1 MKTNFRWRAAAKI
14 ALTFAASAGTIAT
27 AIAAAKAT
35 PKAIEL
41 IHADSRVAHDG
52 NPCDYTKQE
61 AVCSCWKCYIPAAVF
76 GAATLACIFSIGAIN
91 KKQLAAMT
99 SAYAMLSQSHQKY
112 RKFAKSIYGDDA
124 DAKITAEIAKEECVS
139 ADGLALYRPDLDREN
154 EKILFY
160 DMYSDRYFR
169 ATIPAVLNAEYHLN
183 RNLVLRGDVTAN
195 EFYDFLG
202 IDRIDGGDELVW
214 SIEDLMEN
222 GIMWLDFE
230 NRYTR
235 LDDGME
241 CCIISCMAD
250 PVYGEDVPF

>member
-1 MKTNFRWRAAAKI
+1 M
-14 ALTFAASAGTIAT
+14 
-27 AIAAAKAT
+27 
-35 PKAIEL
+35 
-41 IHADSRVAHDG
+41 
-52 NPCDYTKQE
+52 
-61 AVCSCWKCYIPAAVF
+61 
-76 GAATLACIFSIGAIN
+76 
-91 KKQLAAMT
+91 
-99 SAYAMLSQSHQKY
+99 
-112 RKFAKSIYGDDA
+112 
-124 DAKITAEIAKEECVS
+124 AKEEYVS

-202 IDRIDGGDELVW
+202 IDRIDYGDELIW

-241 CCIISCMAD
+241 CCIISCMTD
-250 PVYGEDVPF
+250 PAYGEDVPF